1 MRFLIDFVS
10 ILFWLLN
17 VAIFIRVIL
26 SWFNVN
32 PYSPA
37 VVVLYQI
44 TDPVLDPLRKV
55 IPPMGPLDITP
66 LVAMILLDIVRRVLL
81 SALWALAY

>member
-81 SALWALAY
+81 SVLWALAY